1 MLDIFTLLTTTKV
14 QEELNQLR
22 PEGESLL
29 AHHDDEEETA
39 LSEAGDVVN
48 SALEAVEGAT
58 ASLFD
63 GVVTAVAGVG
73 SMLEVDL
80 TLPEAPL
87 KAEK

>member
-1 MLDIFTLLTTTKV
+1 VLCRICINFDDI
-14 QEELNQLR
+14 
-22 PEGESLL
+22 G
-29 AHHDDEEETA
+29 AA

-58 ASLFD
+58 ASLFE